1 MRRSYYIYYR
11 TAADPSRIRAS
22 VTAMQAALAEATGV
36 AGRLL
41 SRVDDRTTWM
51 EIYED
56 VVDPDRFE
64 HELAAAVE
72 RFGLR
77 SLLATGAERHVERF
91 TAD

>member
-1 MRRSYYIYYR
+1 VKRSYYVYYR
-11 TAADPSRIRAS
+11 SIADAARVRAS
-22 VTAMQAALAEATGV
+22 VGDMQAALAGATGV

-51 EIYED
+51 EVYED
-56 VVDPDRFE
+56 VGDPARFE
-64 HELAAAVE
+64 RELALAVE

-77 SLLATGAERHVERF
+77 SLLAAGAERHLERF

>member
-1 MRRSYYIYYR
+1 MSRSYYIYYR
-11 TAADPSRIRAS
+11 TAADASGVRAA

-64 HELAAAVE
+64 QELAVAVE

-77 SLLATGAERHVERF
+77 SLLAAGDARHVERF

>member
-1 MRRSYYIYYR
+1 LTRSYYIYYR
-11 TAADPSRIRAS
+11 TAADPSRIRAA

-51 EIYED
+51 EIYAD

-64 HELAAAVE
+64 RELDAAVE

-77 SLLATGAERHVERF
+77 SLLAAGAERHVERF

>member
-1 MRRSYYIYYR
+1 MKHSYYIYYR
-11 TAADPSRIRAS
+11 TGVDASRTRAA

-51 EIYED
+51 EVYED
-56 VVDPDRFE
+56 VTDPERFE
-64 HELAAAVE
+64 RELAACVE
-72 RFGLR
+72 RFGVR
-77 SLLATGAERHVERF
+77 SLLQAGAARHVERF

>member
-11 TAADPSRIRAS
+11 TAADAARVRAA

-51 EIYED
+51 EIYAD

-64 HELAAAVE
+64 QELALAVE

-77 SLLATGAERHVERF
+77 ALLAAGAERHVERF